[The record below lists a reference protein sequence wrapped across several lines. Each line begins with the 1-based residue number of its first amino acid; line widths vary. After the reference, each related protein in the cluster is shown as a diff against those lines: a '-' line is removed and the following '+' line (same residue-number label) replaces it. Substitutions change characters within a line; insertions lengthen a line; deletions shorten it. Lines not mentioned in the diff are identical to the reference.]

1 MRSAASIPR
10 TDGAPLD
17 RGDRPLRDVRL
28 SVTDRCN
35 FRCGYCMPAEI
46 FGPSFAFLPRAELL
60 TFEEI
65 ALVARELV
73 GLGARTLRVTG
84 GEPLVRRDLER
95 LIALLRSL
103 DGAEALNGERL
114 DLALTTNGSLLAG
127 LAEPLRSAGLDRVT
141 VSLDSLNAATF
152 ATMSG
157 SALPLESV
165 LDGIAA
171 AGAAGFRGIK
181 LNAVVRRGLN
191 DEEIPA
197 LVEYARAEGH
207 TLRLIEYM
215 DVGTTNGWHLEE
227 VLPASEIVE
236 RIHALHP
243 IEPIDPSRPGEV
255 ANRYRYLDGAGE
267 VGIIASVTAPFCGD
281 CTRARVSADGQ
292 LYTCLFAATGSDLK
306 PYLRPSPDPA
316 GLLSALRGI
325 WEARSDRYSELR
337 DAETPHRFPKV
348 EMFRVGG

>member
-1 MRSAASIPR
+1 
-10 TDGAPLD
+10 
-17 RGDRPLRDVRL
+17 
-28 SVTDRCN
+28 
-35 FRCGYCMPAEI
+35 MPAEI

-215 DVGTTNGWHLEE
+215 DVGTTNGWRLEE

-243 IEPIDPSRPGEV
+243 IEPIGPSRPGEV

-306 PYLRPSPDPA
+306 PYLRPRPDPA

>member
-1 MRSAASIPR
+1 
-10 TDGAPLD
+10 
-17 RGDRPLRDVRL
+17 
-28 SVTDRCN
+28 
-35 FRCGYCMPAEI
+35 MPAEI

-215 DVGTTNGWHLEE
+215 DVGTTNGWRLEE

-243 IEPIDPSRPGEV
+243 IEPIGPSRPGEV

>member
-1 MRSAASIPR
+1 
-10 TDGAPLD
+10 
-17 RGDRPLRDVRL
+17 
-28 SVTDRCN
+28 
-35 FRCGYCMPAEI
+35 MPAEI

-215 DVGTTNGWHLEE
+215 DVGTTNGWRLEE

-243 IEPIDPSRPGEV
+243 IEPIGPSRPGEV

-306 PYLRPSPDPA
+306 PYLRPRPDPA

-348 EMFRVGG
+348 EMFRLGG

>member
-1 MRSAASIPR
+1 
-10 TDGAPLD
+10 
-17 RGDRPLRDVRL
+17 
-28 SVTDRCN
+28 
-35 FRCGYCMPAEI
+35 MPAEI

-73 GLGARTLRVTG
+73 QLGARTLRVTG

-103 DGAEALNGERL
+103 DGAEALNGEPL

-165 LDGIAA
+165 LEGIAA
-171 AGAAGFRGIK
+171 AGAVGFCGIK

-215 DVGTTNGWHLEE
+215 DVGTTNGWRLEE

-243 IEPIDPSRPGEV
+243 IEPIGPSRPGEV

-292 LYTCLFAATGSDLK
+292 LYTCLFASTGSDLK
-306 PYLRPSPDPA
+306 PYLRPRPDPA

>member
-1 MRSAASIPR
+1 
-10 TDGAPLD
+10 
-17 RGDRPLRDVRL
+17 
-28 SVTDRCN
+28 
-35 FRCGYCMPAEI
+35 MPAEI

-292 LYTCLFAATGSDLK
+292 LYTCLFAAAGSDLK
-306 PYLRPSPDPA
+306 PYLRPRPDPA

>member
-1 MRSAASIPR
+1 
-10 TDGAPLD
+10 
-17 RGDRPLRDVRL
+17 
-28 SVTDRCN
+28 
-35 FRCGYCMPAEI
+35 
-46 FGPSFAFLPRAELL
+46 
-60 TFEEI
+60 
-65 ALVARELV
+65 
-73 GLGARTLRVTG
+73 
-84 GEPLVRRDLER
+84 LE
-95 LIALLRSL
+95 
-103 DGAEALNGERL
+103 
-114 DLALTTNGSLLAG
+114 
-127 LAEPLRSAGLDRVT
+127 
-141 VSLDSLNAATF
+141 
-152 ATMSG
+152 
-157 SALPLESV
+157 
-165 LDGIAA
+165 GIAA
-171 AGAAGFRGIK
+171 ARAAGFRGIK

-191 DEEIPA
+191 DGEIPA

-215 DVGTTNGWHLEE
+215 DVGTTNGWRLEE

-243 IEPIDPSRPGEV
+243 IEPIGPSRPGEV

-306 PYLRPSPDPA
+306 PYLRPRPDPA